1 MMKELS
7 HGHRAAYATL
17 LYVAAVIAVLFA
29 SNYYANR
36 LPAAQTHI
44 NQSYAFPRVP
54 GTTCEQIGDASKLAL
69 FVKDMDTGL
78 RAVGC
83 SDGDKPAAVF
93 ALHHEGAAKTSTEVD
108 RAAWDA
114 ILGNPLE
121 TTREPRELGY
131 DVRWLKD
138 DKTVQQLAR
147 PGSTFSFYIFE
158 WWSPT
163 ALAVVVLVWGL
174 LIYLAKHSALL
185 RDAGSK
191 DALLQSR
198 TFSLAKTQLAWW
210 FAIIFAAFVF
220 LWLVTGEM
228 PTLSG
233 QALALL
239 GISSATTMASVGI
252 SADRT
257 PRPGESDVFFRD
269 LLSDANGITI
279 QRFQMLVM
287 TIALGLMFLIHV
299 ATRLTMPEFDASL
312 LTLLGISAGTY
323 VGLKIPEDQGGAGKT
338 ATGDAGDTNDA
349 AKSGYSAT
357 S

>member
-7 HGHRAAYATL
+7 HGHRAAYASL
-17 LYVAAVIAVLFA
+17 LYVAIVIAVLFA
-29 SNYYANR
+29 SNYYANK
-36 LPAAQTHI
+36 LTVAETHI
-44 NQSYAFPRVP
+44 NQSHAFARAP
-54 GTTCEQIGDASKLAL
+54 GPTCAEIGDVTKLAL

-83 SDGDKPAAVF
+83 SDGDKPAATF
-93 ALHHEGAAKTSTEVD
+93 ALHHEGAAKTSTEID
-108 RAAWDA
+108 RAVWDV

-121 TTREPRELGY
+121 TTKEPRKLGY
-131 DVRWLKD
+131 DIRWLKD
-138 DKTVQQLAR
+138 DKTVQLAK

-163 ALAVVVLVWGL
+163 AVAVVVLVWGL

-185 RDAGSK
+185 RDAGAR
-191 DALLQSR
+191 DASLEAR

-220 LWLVTGEM
+220 LWLVTGEL

-252 SADRT
+252 SADR
-257 PRPGESDVFFRD
+257 PAGPGESGVFFRD

-323 VGLKIPEDQGGAGKT
+323 VGLKIPEDQGGAGKA
-338 ATGDAGDTNDA
+338 ATGDAADRTDA
-349 AKSGYSAT
+349 AKSGYSPT

>member
-1 MMKELS
+1 MKELS
-7 HGHRAAYATL
+7 QGHKAAYATV
-17 LYVAAVIAVLFA
+17 LYVAIVAAVLFA
-29 SNYYANR
+29 SNYYADR
-36 LPAAQTHI
+36 LPPAQTHI
-44 NQSYAFPRVP
+44 NKSHAFPRVP
-54 GTTCEQIGDASKLAL
+54 GTTCEQIGDVTKLAL
-69 FVKDMDTGL
+69 FVKDIDTGL

-83 SDGDKPAAVF
+83 SDGDKPTASF
-93 ALHHEGAAKTSTEVD
+93 WLHHEGAARTSTDVD
-108 RAAWDA
+108 RTVWDA

-121 TTREPRELGY
+121 TTRKWRELGY
-131 DVRWLKD
+131 DIRWLKD
-138 DKTVQQLAR
+138 DKSVQQLAK
-147 PGSTFSFYIFE
+147 PGSTFTFYIFE

-163 ALAVVVLVWGL
+163 AVAVVMLVWGL
-174 LIYLAKHSALL
+174 LIYLARHSALL
-185 RDAGSK
+185 RDAGAK
-191 DALLQSR
+191 DTSLQTR

-252 SADRT
+252 SANRT
-257 PRPGESDVFFRD
+257 PAPGESGVFFHD

-323 VGLKIPEDQGGAGKT
+323 VGLKIPEDQGGTGNAAAGN
-338 ATGDAGDTNDA
+338 AGDTADS

>member
-1 MMKELS
+1 M
-7 HGHRAAYATL
+7 
-17 LYVAAVIAVLFA
+17 
-29 SNYYANR
+29 
-36 LPAAQTHI
+36 
-44 NQSYAFPRVP
+44 
-54 GTTCEQIGDASKLAL
+54 
-69 FVKDMDTGL
+69 
-78 RAVGC
+78 
-83 SDGDKPAAVF
+83 
-93 ALHHEGAAKTSTEVD
+93 
-108 RAAWDA
+108 
-114 ILGNPLE
+114 
-121 TTREPRELGY
+121 
-131 DVRWLKD
+131 
-138 DKTVQQLAR
+138 
-147 PGSTFSFYIFE
+147 
-158 WWSPT
+158 
-163 ALAVVVLVWGL
+163 
-174 LIYLAKHSALL
+174 
-185 RDAGSK
+185 
-191 DALLQSR
+191 
-198 TFSLAKTQLAWW
+198 AWW

-257 PRPGESDVFFRD
+257 PAAGESGVFFRD

-323 VGLKIPEDQGGAGKT
+323 VGLKIPEDQGGAAKSST
-338 ATGDAGDTNDA
+338 AEGGETTDG

>member
-1 MMKELS
+1 MSDLT

-17 LYVAAVIAVLFA
+17 LYVAIVIAGLFA
-29 SNYYANR
+29 SNYYSDR
-36 LPAAQTHI
+36 LPPAQTHI
-44 NQSYAFPRVP
+44 NKNHAFARAE
-54 GTTCEQIGDASKLAL
+54 GTSCEQIGDPGKLAL
-69 FVKDMDTGL
+69 FVNDMDTGL

-83 SDGDKPAAVF
+83 TEGAASF
-93 ALHHEGAAKTSTEVD
+93 WLHHEGAAKISAEVD
-108 RAAWDA
+108 RAVWDV

-121 TTREPRELGY
+121 TTKKPRELGY
-131 DVRWLKD
+131 DIRWLKD
-138 DKTVQQLAR
+138 DKTVPHLAK

-163 ALAVVVLVWGL
+163 AVAVVVLVWAL
-174 LIYLAKHSALL
+174 LVYLARHSALL
-185 RDAGSK
+185 RDAGAK
-191 DALLQSR
+191 DAALAAR

-210 FAIIFAAFVF
+210 FAIIFAGFVF
-220 LWLVTGEM
+220 LWLVTGEL

-257 PRPGESDVFFRD
+257 PTAGESGVFFRD

-299 ATRLTMPEFDASL
+299 VTRLTMPEFDASL

-323 VGLKIPEDQGGAGKT
+323 VGLKIPEDQGGAAKRTT
-338 ATGDAGDTNDA
+338 ADGGGAADD